1 MSAHSDF
8 PTHWCECHIEDLF
21 WTAEE
26 KAQHQ
31 CQEFGN
37 AEYHQCLRAWY
48 MEKIPGM
55 QALLMEEIEAQLH
68 YNANKHTKKSDPRA
82 RYYPARERL
91 YRARRAVE
99 EALDQYFSKHF
110 VSLKEQF
117 QLQVLKE
124 GQAKKPPSPEVLA
137 AARSQNPETFADWL
151 RDEIQLYTEFVAE
164 PWRQQSCF
172 LPGVLSLQVGQER
185 LHFLRTLQELQRTQ
199 GVGAAYLKYLEED
212 EIGMTGP
219 MKLAAQFETEIV
231 ALDRPTRSGKDGYE
245 VAWSHSKRPVLLD
258 PVRDAALIARQKTD
272 YLSRPRKSQVTL
284 ADWIETQQPTTAE
297 PPKKK
302 PGRPKGAKNKPKGRP
317 INVDVAAWQAEA
329 DRKYPH
335 LKAS

>member
-8 PTHWCECHIEDLF
+8 PTHWCESHIEDLF

-31 CQEFGN
+31 CHEFGN
-37 AEYHQCLRAWY
+37 AEFHQRLRAWY
-48 MEKIPGM
+48 VEKIPGM
-55 QALLMEEIEAQLH
+55 QALLMEETEAQLH
-68 YNANKHTKKSDPRA
+68 YNANKHTKKSDPRG

-99 EALDQYFSKHF
+99 EALDQHFSKHF

-117 QLQVLKE
+117 QLQVWKE
-124 GQAKKPPSPEVLA
+124 NQAKKPPSPEELA
-137 AARSQNPETFADWL
+137 AARSQNPETFPDWL
-151 RDEIQLYTEFVAE
+151 REEIQLYTDFVAE

-172 LPGVLSLQVGQER
+172 LPGALSLQVGQER

-199 GVGAAYLKYLEED
+199 GVGAAYLHYLEKD

-219 MKLAAQFETEIV
+219 MKLAAQFESEIV
-231 ALDRPTRSGKDGYE
+231 VLDRPTLSGKDGYE
-245 VAWSHSKRPVLLD
+245 VAWPHSKRPVLLD
-258 PVRDAALIARQKTD
+258 PIRDAELIARQKTD
-272 YLSRPRKSQVTL
+272 YLSRPQQRQMTL
-284 ADWIETQQPTTAE
+284 ADWIDSRQPTTAE
-297 PPKKK
+297 PPKRK
-302 PGRPKGAKNKPKGRP
+302 PGRPKGAKNKPKPRP
-317 INVDVAAWQAEA
+317 INEDVAAWQAEA
-329 DRKYPH
+329 DKKYPH